1 MMNVSRYMPMNYFG
15 SGPECEIIEPFIY
28 FFVIKKRIIVVLFKF
43 CSFRCPLQTVICYIE
58 VPSTDSDL
66 LYRGVLYRQ

>member
-43 CSFRCPLQTVICYIE
+43 CSFIAI
-58 VPSTDSDL
+58 
-66 LYRGVLYRQ
+66 